1 MKQYKAQEALG
12 AYTAHK
18 PGKAYEAC
26 IAHEADIA
34 YETGKE
40 HAAYEADKEHHYFG
54 TTLMIYIL
62 RILRVLYAK
71 WAQVCSTYSTATYSG
86 AEESALTVARGVLE
100 SIFVPS
106 NLPSAQR

>member
-62 RILRVLYAK
+62 RILRVFYAN
-71 WAQVCSTYSTATYSG
+71 WAQVCSTYSTATSSG
-86 AEESALTVARGVLE
+86 ARGK
-100 SIFVPS
+100 STYCCTRSFRKSFCPF
-106 NLPSAQR
+106 